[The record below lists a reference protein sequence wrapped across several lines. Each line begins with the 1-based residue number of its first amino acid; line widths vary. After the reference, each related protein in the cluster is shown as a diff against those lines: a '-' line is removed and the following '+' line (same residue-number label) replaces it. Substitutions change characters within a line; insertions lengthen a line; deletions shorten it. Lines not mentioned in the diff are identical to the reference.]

1 MSKKEIL
8 LTNHLVF
15 VEVMGKEE
23 LAKMLAEEV
32 LEREIKKIERVWY
45 PRSLSQTVCG
55 TAVHFRIWFGNQP
68 GPDAVL
74 CFSCVTSKD
83 EKDQVA
89 IARKLA
95 LKAAVDEGALES
107 YFITLC
113 DFDPFGAGCAL
124 YYEHMKDDVTNEPLE
139 DGPHGFFLNADY
151 RQWDTASKPI
161 IELLD
166 FARMG
171 RRSPSPK
178 SELAKAVRRAFY
190 WLKDDTEVVAFA
202 NIIGKI
208 GVHPWNIRQADKIIE
223 RFRSGELGLDEAA
236 AKMRL
241 SEAELQVLMRKL
253 DGPEGECVVEGPI
266 LLGNG

>member
-8 LTNHLVF
+8 LTNRLVF

-23 LAKMLAEEV
+23 VAKMLVEEV
-32 LEREIKKIERVWY
+32 LEREVKKIERVWY
-45 PRSLSQTVCG
+45 PRSLSQAVCG
-55 TAVHFRIWFGNQP
+55 SSVHFRFWFGNQP

-74 CFSCVTSKD
+74 RLSCVTSKE

-113 DFDPFGAGCAL
+113 DFDPFGAGCAQ
-124 YYEHMKDDVTNEPLE
+124 YFEHMKDDVTDEPLE

-151 RQWDTASKPI
+151 HQWDTASKPI

-166 FARMG
+166 FTRMG
-171 RRSPSPK
+171 RRSPSPQ
-178 SELAKAVRRAFY
+178 SDLAKAVRRAFHG
-190 WLKDDTEVVAFA
+190 LREDIEVATFA
-202 NIIGKI
+202 NALGKI
-208 GVHPWNIRQADKIIE
+208 GTHPWKISRADKVIA
-223 RFRSGELGLDEAA
+223 RLRSGELGPEEAA
-236 AKMRL
+236 SKL
-241 SEAELQVLMRKL
+241 GLTEAELQNLMRKL
-253 DGPEGECVVEGPI
+253 DGPEGAFAVDGPI
-266 LLGNG
+266 LLGNS

>member
-1 MSKKEIL
+1 
-8 LTNHLVF
+8 
-15 VEVMGKEE
+15 MGKEE

-32 LEREIKKIERVWY
+32 IEREIKKIERVWY
-45 PRSLSQTVCG
+45 PRSLSQAVCG
-55 TAVHFRIWFGNQP
+55 SSVHFRFWFGNQP

-74 CFSCVTSKD
+74 RLSCVTSKE
-83 EKDQVA
+83 EKDQIA

-166 FARMG
+166 FTRMG
-171 RRSPSPK
+171 RRSPSPQ
-178 SELAKAVRRAFY
+178 SDLAKAVRQAFRG
-190 WLKDDTEVVAFA
+190 LKEDAEVVAFA
-202 NIIGKI
+202 NTLGKI
-208 GVHPWNIRQADKIIE
+208 GTHPWNIRHADKVIN
-223 RFRSGELGLDEAA
+223 RFRAGELGRDEAA
-236 AKMRL
+236 AKIGL
-241 SEAELQVLMRKL
+241 TATEFQGLMWKL
-253 DGPEGECVVEGPI
+253 DGPEGACVVDGPI
-266 LLGNG
+266 LLGNA

>member
-1 MSKKEIL
+1 MSKKEIM
-8 LTNHLVF
+8 LTNRLVF

-23 LAKMLAEEV
+23 IAKMLAEEV
-32 LEREIKKIERVWY
+32 LEREMKKIERVWY
-45 PRSLSQTVCG
+45 PRSLSQAVCG
-55 TAVHFRIWFGNQP
+55 SSVHFKIWFGDEP

-74 CFSCVTSKD
+74 YLSCATSKE

-89 IARKLA
+89 IARRMA

-124 YYEHMKDDVTNEPLE
+124 YYEHMKDDVTDEPLE

-151 RQWDTASKPI
+151 QQWDTASKPI

-171 RRSPSPK
+171 RRSPSPE
-178 SELAKAVRRAFY
+178 SELAKAVRQAFRG
-190 WLKDDTEVVAFA
+190 LKEDSEVVTFA
-202 NIIGKI
+202 NSLGKI
-208 GVHPWNIRQADKIIE
+208 GTHPWKIGRADKIIE
-223 RFRSGELGLDEAA
+223 RFRSGELGLGETA
-236 AKMRL
+236 AKMGL
-241 SEAELQVLMRKL
+241 SEDELQNLMRKL
-253 DGPEGECVVEGPI
+253 DGPEGACVVEGPI